1 MTESLTSASIL
12 FLGCLHAL
20 EPGHGKTF
28 LLAYSVGQRL
38 DFRKISILTL
48 GLLLSHFLT
57 LSFFSILFN
66 ILLSEIA
73 EKFLHNFSHWLAPLI
88 IFSFGIFVIIR
99 AIYKNKHK
107 HHANCGHD
115 HGKFSRSK
123 IKNPFSVGILT
134 GLMPCASSL
143 AVVMISGI
151 NKNILSMLYF
161 ICVYVL
167 GIALVL
173 FFLVSLFSFTKRMFL
188 SKIESVEKKINLD
201 LVSGYLIVLVG
212 IIYLSYN
219 WGSHSH

>member
-1 MTESLTSASIL
+1 MTESLTSVSIL

-38 DFRKISILTL
+38 DFRKISTLTL

-57 LSFFSILFN
+57 LSLLSILFN

-73 EKFLHNFSHWLAPLI
+73 EKFLHDFSHWFAPLI

-99 AIYKNKHK
+99 ATYKNKHK
-107 HHANCGHD
+107 HNANCGHD

-151 NKNILSMLYF
+151 NENILSMLYF
-161 ICVYVL
+161 ICIYVL

-173 FFLVSLFSFTKRMFL
+173 FFIVSLFSFTKKLFL

-219 WGSHSH
+219 LGSHYH